1 MVRRY
6 SQVCISPKVNTFLKV
21 EYLGNLITLGHAM
34 IVGRSPYLGGLAL
47 LRSQD
52 SKAQS
57 QSTLEYETPCGWSR
71 IELTEFKRTAG

>member
-21 EYLGNLITLGHAM
+21 GNLITLGHAM
-34 IVGRSPYLGGLAL
+34 IGRSPYLGGLAL

-57 QSTLEYETPCGWSR
+57 QSTLEYETPCGWST